1 VQAPQQ
7 SQVPHEQSEQSHA
20 SQSHLLQHVSHS
32 QTSQVHEDFV
42 AADATSFDSEQH
54 PEEQACDA
62 VPVVTLKSHELAC
75 DCSQQSPVGQ
85 QDFSA
90 QQPAVQPP
98 TELDTGVASV
108 FHATET
114 TAPTNKVAKESSV
127 TLIIVISLLCVRTF
141 VKIWLTKIT
150 AQAVLTTLKL
160 DGFYATL

>member
-1 VQAPQQ
+1 MQAPQQ

-62 VPVVTLKSHELAC
+62 FAEVSLKSPELVC
-75 DCSQQSPVGQ
+75 DCSQQLPVGQ
-85 QDFSA
+85 QAFSA
-90 QQPAVQPP
+90 QQPAVQPAVD
-98 TELDTGVASV
+98 LHTGVASD

-114 TAPTNKVAKESSV
+114 TAPTNKVAKESNV
-127 TLIIVISLLCVRTF
+127 TLIIIISLLCVRTF
-141 VKIWLTKIT
+141 VKTWLTKIM
-150 AQAVLTTLKL
+150 AQAGPTT
-160 DGFYATL
+160 